1 MGHIFVAYSKYPNF
15 KNLPLEI
22 IYTQSKC
29 NVLAMHDWDN
39 KWKPNMQTS
48 KHIT

>member
-22 IYTQSKC
+22 IYTQCKC